1 MVSPTFED
9 AHRRIEQLGQLISS
23 KKRELAADGVVGDRM
38 SADWDRL
45 EQSHAALRS
54 KLAEIGDPSAVEALR
69 HEIDSFHGVLE
80 DWIAGVE
87 RDYEQT
93 RRSGGTSNT
102 GGGAA

>member
-93 RRSGGTSNT
+93 RRSGGTSN
-102 GGGAA
+102 GGGA

>member
-1 MVSPTFED
+1 MASPTFED
-9 AHRRIEQLGQLISS
+9 AHRRIEQLGERIRS

-38 SADWDRL
+38 SADWERI

-54 KLAEIGDPSAVEALR
+54 KLAEIGDPSAAKALR
-69 HEIDSFHGVLE
+69 HEIDSFHGMLE
-80 DWIAGVE
+80 EWIAGVE

-93 RRSGGTSNT
+93 RRSGGTPNT

>member
-1 MVSPTFED
+1 MPSPTYEET
-9 AHRRIEQLGQLISS
+9 HRRIEQLGERIRSA
-23 KKRELAADGVVGDRM
+23 KREFAADGVVGDRM
-38 SADWDRL
+38 AADWERI

-102 GGGAA
+102 GGGGA